1 MTQENFSDVVVVG
14 AGIAGLALGA
24 HLARAGLS
32 VRVLEAEERPG
43 YHATGRSA
51 AFWLESYG
59 GAAVMPLS
67 AASRGFLDQP
77 PANFSARGFLK
88 PRGAIHL
95 ARTGDAAAFE
105 ALPRGTVTEALSAER
120 LRSMIPGLRKE
131 WSLGMAE
138 PSCREIDVAGL
149 HQAYGASLA
158 RAGGKVTCS
167 ARLAEGRIEG
177 GRWMLR
183 TEDGRSFEAGDV
195 VNAGG
200 AWADE
205 VARACGVEPL
215 GFTALR
221 RTMVQ
226 LRVEREGMAE
236 LPLVSDARGSF
247 YVRGEGANS
256 VWLSPHDEE
265 PSAPCDAA
273 PEELAV
279 ATAIARLEEAVDWT
293 IAAVTRKWAGL
304 RTFAPDRLPVMGRD
318 PDCPSFFWY
327 AGQGGTGIQTQPAAA
342 ALARALFLDKAPT
355 GTARGLSARAFLPE
369 RLR

>member
-1 MTQENFSDVVVVG
+1 MSEENASDVLIVG

-59 GAAVMPLS
+59 GAAVMPLT

-95 ARTGDAAAFE
+95 ARGGDEAAFD
-105 ALPRGTVTEALSAER
+105 ALPPGTATERLGPER
-120 LRSMIPGLRKE
+120 LRTMIPGLRE
-131 WSLGMAE
+131 DWSLGLAE

-149 HQAYGASLA
+149 HQAYAASLA
-158 RAGGKVTCS
+158 RAGGTVTCG
-167 ARLAEGRIEG
+167 ARVADGRIED
-177 GRWMLR
+177 GRWTVR
-183 TEDGRSFEAGDV
+183 TEDGRVFHARDL
-195 VNAGG
+195 VNAAG
-200 AWADE
+200 AWVDE
-205 VARACGVEPL
+205 VAGACGIAPL
-215 GFTALR
+215 GFTPMR

-226 LRVEREGMAE
+226 LRIEREGVAD
-236 LPLVSDARGSF
+236 LPLVSDARGTF
-247 YVRGEGANS
+247 YFRGEGTDS
-256 VWLSPHDEE
+256 VWLSPHDETA
-265 PSAPCDAA
+265 STPCDAA

-279 ATAIARLEEAVDWT
+279 AEAIARLEEVVDWK

-304 RTFAPDRLPVMGRD
+304 RTFAPDRLPVIGRD
-318 PDCPSFFWY
+318 PGCPSFFWY

-342 ALARALFLDKAPT
+342 ALARALFLGKAPT
-355 GTARGLSARAFLPE
+355 GTAKGLTARAFLPE
-369 RLR
+369 RFR